1 MIKKTVDK
9 LEINNIKRNDFS
21 FIECVTGE
29 FRKLVN
35 LNNSNNIIDF
45 MPVKKINDI
54 EYILLTDNIFIDIYN
69 KNQSINCVIYEG
81 DFDEFLIYLNL
92 TSLYNKYDFIELSKK
107 IVKYHT
113 NEIMNHSTFSYNEI
127 ESIKKLIEYDFKY
140 SDDNI
145 NVYDFI

>member
-107 IVKYHT
+107 IVKYDT